1 MTNTNIQIKRTVLA
15 AVCMAIGLV
24 LPFATGQIPQFGKML
39 LPMHLPVLLCG
50 MICGWQYGGAVGFCL
65 PFLRFALFG
74 MPPMPGAISMAFE
87 LMTYGLTAGIFYSL
101 FGKKNIGLTYVGLLL
116 SMIAGRVVWGISQ
129 TVVLGL
135 AGKGF
140 TFKMFLAGAFTEAI
154 PGILL
159 QLVLIPALM
168 FALKR
173 AGLLREEA

>member
-1 MTNTNIQIKRTVLA
+1 MTSAKIHIKKTVLA

-24 LPFATGQIPQFGKML
+24 LPFLTGQIPQFGKML

-50 MICGWQYGGAVGFCL
+50 MICGWPYGGAVGFCL
-65 PFLRFALFG
+65 PLLRFARFG

-87 LMTYGLTAGIFYSL
+87 LMTYGLTAGIFYAL

-129 TVVLGL
+129 IIVLGL
-135 AGKGF
+135 TGKGF
-140 TFKMFLAGAFTEAI
+140 TLKMFLAGAFTEAV

-173 AGLLREEA
+173 AGLLREET